1 MSDIRFESPST
12 RRCGCTDPGC
22 DSSVPL
28 GVATV
33 SPAAS
38 AALSTP
44 SERAGKAY
52 PGAGAD
58 TRPGGWPSRGIL
70 YTAPAFQLGYTICR
84 PQTDGVG
91 PENCSGVNVLAF
103 PRRGLF
109 VMKLPGETFVA
120 DPNIVIFQNA
130 DDTFRTSHPGGHG
143 DDTTW
148 IALAPS
154 LIADTMREFD
164 PAVAE
169 RPSHPFLSSH
179 GPNSPRTFLLQHLAF
194 EYASR
199 GMEADH
205 LLIEDVVHELVR
217 EAVMIAADAARRVP
231 PKMRTTTL
239 RVHIDQSEAVKAFMA
254 QRYAQK
260 VTLDQIA
267 AHVHAAPCHLCR
279 LFRRVVGVPIH
290 RYLNRLRLRE
300 AITRLSDPRANLAGV
315 AIDVGFASHSH
326 FTDAFRREFGVPPS
340 LVRTWLD
347 HADLSEVKR
356 TLELKTR

>member
-1 MSDIRFESPST
+1 MSDIRFDSSA
-12 RRCGCTDPGC
+12 RRCGCSSSSC
-22 DSSVPL
+22 DSAVPI
-28 GVATV
+28 GVAAV
-33 SPAAS
+33 STSASATPMASEPNARPTHGAAS
-38 AALSTP
+38 
-44 SERAGKAY
+44 
-52 PGAGAD
+52 PG
-58 TRPGGWPSRGIL
+58 RIGGWPARGTL
-70 YTAPAFQLGYTICR
+70 YSTPDFQLGYTICR
-84 PQTDGVG
+84 PQSDGVG

-109 VMKLPGETFVA
+109 VMRMPGETFVA
-120 DPNIVIFQNA
+120 DPNIVIFQNS

-148 IALAPS
+148 IALTPS
-154 LIADTMREFD
+154 LVAETMRDRD
-164 PAVAE
+164 PSAAE
-169 RPSHPFLSSH
+169 RPTHPFLSTH

-199 GMEADH
+199 GTDADPV
-205 LLIEDVVHELVR
+205 LIEEVVHELVQ
-217 EAVMIAADAARRVP
+217 EAVAIAADAARRTP
-231 PKMRTTTL
+231 PKMRNSTL
-239 RVHIDQSEAVKAFMA
+239 RVHIDQSEAVKAYMA

-347 HADLSEVKR
+347 DADLGEVKR
-356 TLELKTR
+356 ALELRTR